1 MERIL
6 EAPMEM
12 QARWENQLLA
22 LAGNVPHPSTRPFF
36 SYWAG
41 DATLQ
46 KAYKHAEVVT
56 AEHSKSFH
64 FASGL
69 LPEEKR
75 SAVRA
80 LYAFCRTVDDIVDES
95 TDDERESQLDYWRGM
110 IETGS
115 FSDNDLVAAAW
126 ADTLTRYH
134 IPRHYALQL
143 IDGVNRDLFQAR
155 YQTFDE
161 LATYCY
167 GVASTVGL
175 MSMYIVGFKNNT
187 AVPYAIKLGVALQMT
202 NILRDVGEDYRN
214 GRLYLPR
221 EELAF
226 YGIREEDIAEGRITD
241 NWRQFMKFQLERT
254 RHLYKDSWDG
264 VKMLEREG
272 QLAIGAASVFYQGIL
287 DDIEKHDYDVFTRRA
302 NLSAVSKVSRIPA
315 LWLKI
320 KAL

>member
-1 MERIL
+1 MH
-6 EAPMEM
+6 A
-12 QARWENQLLA
+12 QANWENQLLA
-22 LAGNVPHPSTRPFF
+22 LAGNIQHPHRRPFF

-41 DATLQ
+41 DASLRT
-46 KAYKHAEVVT
+46 AYRQAERIT
-56 AEHSKSFH
+56 AEHSKSFYL
-64 FASGL
+64 ASAL

-80 LYAFCRTVDDIVDES
+80 LYAFCRTVDDIVDEAAE
-95 TDDERESQLDYWRGM
+95 DNRESQLDYWR
-110 IETGS
+110 EVTKTAS
-115 FSDNDLVAAAW
+115 APTDDLVALAW
-126 ADTLTRYH
+126 ADTLARYH

-143 IDGVNRDLFQAR
+143 IDGVARDLTQSR
-155 YQTFDE
+155 YQTFGE

-175 MSMYIVGFKNNT
+175 MSMYIVGFKSND

-221 EELAF
+221 EELVF
-226 YGIREEDIAEGRITD
+226 YGIREQDIAEGRVTD
-241 NWRQFMKFQLERT
+241 NWRQFMKFQIERT
-254 RHLYKDSWDG
+254 RQIYAESWAG

-287 DDIEKHDYDVFTRRA
+287 DEIEKNDYDVFTKRA
-302 NLSAVSKVSRIPA
+302 SLSAWEKLRRVPSLWVRI
-315 LWLKI
+315 KRNS
-320 KAL
+320 

>member
-1 MERIL
+1 
-6 EAPMEM
+6 M
-12 QARWENQLLA
+12 QVQANWENQLLA
-22 LAGNVPHPSTRPFF
+22 LAGTTPHPQTRPFF

-41 DATLQ
+41 DAALRR
-46 KAYKHAEVVT
+46 AYKQAEKIT
-56 AEHSKSFH
+56 SQHSKSFY

-95 TDDERESQLDYWRGM
+95 SEGERDSRLDYWRSTV
-110 IETGS
+110 ETAS
-115 FSDNDLVAAAW
+115 FDENDRVAAAW
-126 ADTLTRYH
+126 ADTLARYH

-143 IDGVNRDLFQAR
+143 IDGVARDLFQIR
-155 YQTFDE
+155 YQTFEE

-175 MSMYIVGFKNNT
+175 MSMYIIGFHT
-187 AVPYAIKLGVALQMT
+187 SDAVPYAIKLGVALQMT
-202 NILRDVGEDYRN
+202 NILRDIGEDYHN

-221 EELAF
+221 EELTF
-226 YGIREEDIAEGRITD
+226 YGIQETDIAEGRITE
-241 NWRQFMKFQLERT
+241 NWRQFMQFQIERT
-254 RHLYKDSWDG
+254 RQLYRESWAG

-287 DDIEKHDYDVFTRRA
+287 DEIEKSNYDVFTRRA
-302 NLSAVSKVSRIPA
+302 SLSALAKVSRIPA
-315 LWLKI
+315 LWLRVQS
-320 KAL
+320 L

>member
-1 MERIL
+1 
-6 EAPMEM
+6 M
-12 QARWENQLLA
+12 QVQANWENQLRN
-22 LAGNVPHPSTRPFF
+22 LAGHIPHPNTRPFF

-41 DATLQ
+41 DVSLRT
-46 KAYKHAEVVT
+46 AYKQAEKIT
-56 AEHSKSFH
+56 AEHSKSFY

-95 TDDERESQLDYWRGM
+95 SDGERETRLDYWRGM
-110 IETGS
+110 VEHAS
-115 FSDNDLVAAAW
+115 FSHNDLVAAAW
-126 ADTLTRYH
+126 ADTLARYH

-143 IDGVNRDLFQAR
+143 IDGVNRDLTQSR

-175 MSMYIVGFKNNT
+175 MSMYIVGFKSND

-202 NILRDVGEDYRN
+202 NILRDVGEDYQN

-226 YGIREEDIAEGRITD
+226 YGIHEQDIAESRITE
-241 NWRQFMKFQLERT
+241 NWRQFMKFQIERT
-254 RHLYKDSWDG
+254 RQLYAESWAG

-287 DDIEKHDYDVFTRRA
+287 DEIEKNDYDVFTHRA
-302 NLSAVSKVSRIPA
+302 SLSAVGKIGKIPA
-315 LWLKI
+315 LWVKVKTL
-320 KAL
+320 

>member
-1 MERIL
+1 
-6 EAPMEM
+6 M
-12 QARWENQLLA
+12 QAQANWENQLLA
-22 LAGNVPHPSTRPFF
+22 LAGKIPHPQTRPFF

-41 DATLQ
+41 DASLR
-46 KAYKHAEVVT
+46 KAYKQADKIT
-56 AEHSKSFH
+56 AEHSKSFYL
-64 FASGL
+64 ASGF

-95 TDDERESQLDYWRGM
+95 SEDECDPQLDYWRSM
-110 IETGS
+110 VETAS
-115 FSDNDLVAAAW
+115 FAEDDLVAAAW

-134 IPRHYALQL
+134 IPHHYALQL
-143 IDGVNRDLFQAR
+143 IDGVARDLLQSR
-155 YQTFDE
+155 YQTFEE

-175 MSMYIVGFKNNT
+175 MSMYIVGFQSNEVVPH
-187 AVPYAIKLGVALQMT
+187 AVKLGVALQMT

-221 EELAF
+221 EELTF
-226 YGIREEDIAEGRITD
+226 YGIPESDIAEGRITD
-241 NWRQFMKFQLERT
+241 HWRQFMKFQIDRT
-254 RHLYKDSWDG
+254 RQLYEESWAG
-264 VKMLEREG
+264 VKMLERDG

-287 DDIEKHDYDVFTRRA
+287 DEIENGDYDVFTRRA
-302 NLSAVSKVSRIPA
+302 SLSTLGKVSRVPA

-320 KAL
+320 KSL

>member
-1 MERIL
+1 
-6 EAPMEM
+6 M
-12 QARWENQLLA
+12 QAQAKWENQLLA
-22 LAGNVPHPSTRPFF
+22 LAGNIPHPSTRPFF

-41 DATLQ
+41 DAALSD
-46 KAYKHAEVVT
+46 AYKHSERIT
-56 AEHSKSFH
+56 AQHSKSFH

-95 TDDERESQLDYWRGM
+95 TGDERESQLDYWRGM
-110 IETGS
+110 VENAS
-115 FSDNDLVAAAW
+115 FLDNDLVAAAW
-126 ADTLTRYH
+126 ADTLARYH

-143 IDGVNRDLFQAR
+143 IDGVNRDITQSR
-155 YQTFDE
+155 YQTFEE

-175 MSMYIVGFKNNT
+175 MSMYIVGFKSSE
-187 AVPYAIKLGVALQMT
+187 AVSYAIKLGVALQMT
-202 NILRDVGEDYRN
+202 NILRDVGEDFQN

-226 YGIREEDIAEGRITD
+226 YGVREQDIAEGRVTE
-241 NWRQFMKFQLERT
+241 NWRQFMKFQIERT
-254 RHLYKDSWDG
+254 RQLYDESWDG

-272 QLAIGAASVFYQGIL
+272 QLAIGAASVFYRGIL
-287 DDIEKHDYDVFTRRA
+287 DEIEKNDYNVFTQRA
-302 NLSAVSKVSRIPA
+302 NLSAMDKVSKVPA

-320 KAL
+320 KTL

>member
-1 MERIL
+1 
-6 EAPMEM
+6 M
-12 QARWENQLLA
+12 QVQANWENQLLA
-22 LAGNVPHPSTRPFF
+22 LAGNIQHPQKRPFF

-41 DATLQ
+41 DASLR
-46 KAYKHAEVVT
+46 KAYRQAEKIT

-75 SAVRA
+75 AAVRA

-95 TDDERESQLDYWRGM
+95 ADDQREAQLEYWRGM
-110 IETGS
+110 IEHGS
-115 FSDNDLVAAAW
+115 FLDGDLVAAAW

-143 IDGVNRDLFQAR
+143 IDGVNRDLTQSR
-155 YQTFDE
+155 YQTFEE

-175 MSMYIVGFKNNT
+175 MSMYIVGFKSGD

-202 NILRDVGEDYRN
+202 NILRDIGEDYRN

-226 YGIREEDIAEGRITD
+226 YGIREQDIAEGRITD
-241 NWRQFMKFQLERT
+241 QWRQFMKFQIART
-254 RHLYKDSWDG
+254 RQVYEESWEG

-287 DDIEKHDYDVFTRRA
+287 DDIEKHDYNVFTRRS
-302 NLSAVSKVSRIPA
+302 NLNTLGKLSRIPA

>member
-1 MERIL
+1 
-6 EAPMEM
+6 M
-12 QARWENQLLA
+12 QAQANWENQLLA
-22 LAGNVPHPSTRPFF
+22 LAGSTPHPQSRPFF

-41 DATLQ
+41 DVALR
-46 KAYKHAEVVT
+46 KAYKQAERIT
-56 AEHSKSFH
+56 SQHSKSFY
-64 FASGL
+64 FASAL

-95 TDDERESQLDYWRGM
+95 SESERESQLDYWRGM
-110 IETGS
+110 VESAS
-115 FSDNDLVAAAW
+115 FDGHDLVAAAW
-126 ADTLTRYH
+126 ADALARYH

-143 IDGVNRDLFQAR
+143 IDGVARDIFQTR

-175 MSMYIVGFKNNT
+175 MSMYIVGFHSNE

-202 NILRDVGEDYRN
+202 NILRDVGEDYCN

-226 YGIREEDIAEGRITD
+226 YGIPESDIAERRVTE
-241 NWRQFMKFQLERT
+241 NWRQFMRFQIDRT
-254 RHLYKDSWDG
+254 RQLYAESWPG
-264 VKMLEREG
+264 VKMLERKG

-287 DDIEKHDYDVFTRRA
+287 DEIEKYDYNVFSYRA
-302 NLSAVSKVSRIPA
+302 SLSALGKVSRIPA
-315 LWLKI
+315 LWLRVRS
-320 KAL
+320 L

>member
-1 MERIL
+1 
-6 EAPMEM
+6 M
-12 QARWENQLLA
+12 QAQANWENQLLA
-22 LAGNVPHPSTRPFF
+22 LAGNTPHPQTLPFF

-41 DATLQ
+41 DVALR
-46 KAYKHAEVVT
+46 KAYKQAEMIT
-56 AEHSKSFH
+56 SQHSKSFYL
-64 FASGL
+64 ASGL

-95 TDDERESQLDYWRGM
+95 SEGERDSQLDYWRGM
-110 IETGS
+110 VESAS
-115 FSDNDLVAAAW
+115 FADQDLVAAAW
-126 ADTLTRYH
+126 ADALARYH

-143 IDGVNRDLFQAR
+143 IDGVGRDLFQAR
-155 YQTFDE
+155 YQTFEE

-175 MSMYIVGFKNNT
+175 MSMYIVGFHSND

-202 NILRDVGEDYRN
+202 NILRDVGEDYQN

-221 EELAF
+221 EELTYYA
-226 YGIREEDIAEGRITD
+226 IPESDIGQGRVTD
-241 NWRQFMKFQLERT
+241 NWRQFMKFQIERT
-254 RHLYKDSWDG
+254 RQLYAESWPG

-287 DDIEKHDYDVFTRRA
+287 DEIERRDYNVFEGRA
-302 NLSAVSKVSRIPA
+302 SLSALGKISRIPA
-315 LWLKI
+315 LWLKV
-320 KAL
+320 KSL

>member
-1 MERIL
+1 
-6 EAPMEM
+6 M
-12 QARWENQLLA
+12 QVQANWENQLLD
-22 LAGNVPHPSTRPFF
+22 LAGHIPHPRTRPFF

-41 DATLQ
+41 DASLQ
-46 KAYKHAEVVT
+46 IAYKQAEKVT
-56 AEHSKSFH
+56 AAHSKSFY

-69 LPEEKR
+69 LPVEKR

-95 TDDERESQLDYWRGM
+95 SDDERETRLDYWRGM
-110 IETGS
+110 VEHAS
-115 FSDNDLVAAAW
+115 FLHNDLVAAAW
-126 ADTLTRYH
+126 ADTLARYH

-143 IDGVNRDLFQAR
+143 IDGVNRDLTQSR

-175 MSMYIVGFKNNT
+175 MSMYIVGFNNNQ

-202 NILRDVGEDYRN
+202 NILRDVGEDHHN

-226 YGIREEDIAEGRITD
+226 YGIREQDIAEGRITE
-241 NWRQFMKFQLERT
+241 NWRQFMKFQIERT
-254 RHLYKDSWDG
+254 RQLYAESWAG
-264 VKMLEREG
+264 IKMLEREG

-287 DDIEKHDYDVFTRRA
+287 DEIEKNDYDVFTRRA
-302 NLSAVSKVSRIPA
+302 SLSAMGKIGKIPA
-315 LWLKI
+315 LWVKVKTL
-320 KAL
+320 

>member
-1 MERIL
+1 
-6 EAPMEM
+6 M
-12 QARWENQLLA
+12 QVQANWENQLLA
-22 LAGNVPHPSTRPFF
+22 LAGNVPHPRTRPFF

-41 DATLQ
+41 DVSLR
-46 KAYKHAEVVT
+46 KAYKQAEKIT
-56 AEHSKSFH
+56 AQHSKSFY

-69 LPEEKR
+69 LPEAKR

-95 TDDERESQLDYWRGM
+95 SDVECDARLDYWRGM
-110 IETGS
+110 VETAS
-115 FSDNDLVAAAW
+115 FADHDLVAAAW

-134 IPRHYALQL
+134 IPRHYAIQL
-143 IDGVNRDLFQAR
+143 IDGVARDLSQVR

-175 MSMYIVGFKNNT
+175 MSMYIVGFQSNE

-221 EELAF
+221 EELVF
-226 YGIREEDIAEGRITD
+226 YGIQESDITEGRITD
-241 NWRQFMKFQLERT
+241 NWRQFMKFQIERT
-254 RHLYKDSWDG
+254 RQLYEDSWAG

-272 QLAIGAASVFYQGIL
+272 QPAIGAASVFYQGIL
-287 DDIEKHDYDVFTRRA
+287 DEIERNDYDVFTRRA
-302 NLSAVSKVSRIPA
+302 SLSAWDKVSRLTA
-315 LWLKI
+315 LIGKL
-320 KAL
+320 

>member
-1 MERIL
+1 MQ
-6 EAPMEM
+6 M

-46 KAYKHAEVVT
+46 QAYKQAEVIT
-56 AEHSKSFH
+56 ADHSKSFH
-64 FASGL
+64 FASRL

-75 SAVRA
+75 SAVRV
-80 LYAFCRTVDDIVDES
+80 LYAFCRTVDDIVDEA
-95 TDDERESQLDYWRGM
+95 TDNERESRLDYWRRM

-115 FSDNDLVAAAW
+115 HDDNDLVAAAW

-226 YGIREEDIAEGRITD
+226 HGIREQDIAEGRVTD
-241 NWRQFMKFQLERT
+241 NWRQFMKFQIERT
-254 RHLYKDSWDG
+254 RHLYKDSWEG
-264 VKMLEREG
+264 VKLLEREG

-302 NLSAVSKVSRIPA
+302 SLSAMGKISRIPA
-315 LWLKI
+315 LWLRI

>member
-1 MERIL
+1 
-6 EAPMEM
+6 M
-12 QARWENQLLA
+12 QAQWERHLIN
-22 LAGNVPHPSTRPFF
+22 LAGQAPHPSTRPFF
-36 SYWAG
+36 SYWAD
-41 DATLQ
+41 DAELQ
-46 KAYKHAEVVT
+46 QAYTHAANIT
-56 AEHSKSFH
+56 REHSKSFY
-64 FASGL
+64 FASAL

-80 LYAFCRTVDDIVDES
+80 LYAFCRTVDDIVDETPELDRPS
-95 TDDERESQLDYWRGM
+95 HLDEWRRIVQSASAPDG
-110 IETGS
+110 
-115 FSDNDLVAAAW
+115 NLVAAAW

-175 MSMYIVGFKNNT
+175 MSMYIVGFKNND
-187 AVPYAIKLGVALQMT
+187 AVSYAIKLGVALQMT

-226 YGIREEDIAEGRITD
+226 HGIREQDIAETRLTD
-241 NWRQFMKFQLERT
+241 NWRQFMKFQIERT
-254 RHLYKDSWDG
+254 RHLYQDSWEG

-302 NLSAVSKVSRIPA
+302 NISALGKVSRVPA
-315 LWLKI
+315 LWLKV
-320 KAL
+320 KSL

>member
-1 MERIL
+1 
-6 EAPMEM
+6 M
-12 QARWENQLLA
+12 QVQANWENQLLD
-22 LAGNVPHPSTRPFF
+22 LAGQISHPHSLPFF

-41 DATLQ
+41 DASLQ
-46 KAYKHAEVVT
+46 KAYKQAEKIT
-56 AEHSKSFH
+56 AEHSKSFYY
-64 FASGL
+64 ASAL

-95 TDDERESQLDYWRGM
+95 YDAECDLQLGYWRTM
-110 IETGS
+110 VESAS
-115 FSDNDLVAAAW
+115 FAADDLVATAW

-134 IPRHYALQL
+134 IPRRYALQL
-143 IDGVNRDLFQAR
+143 IDGVARDVVQSR

-167 GVASTVGL
+167 AVASTVGL
-175 MSMYIVGFKNNT
+175 MSMHIVGFKNPD

-226 YGIREEDIAEGRITD
+226 YGIHESDIAAGRLTD
-241 NWRQFMKFQLERT
+241 SWRQFMKFQIDRT
-254 RHLYKDSWDG
+254 RQLYDESWTG

-272 QLAIGAASVFYQGIL
+272 QLAIGAASVFYRGIL
-287 DDIEKHDYDVFTRRA
+287 GEIEKNDYDVFTRRA
-302 NLSAVSKVSRIPA
+302 SLSALQKVSRIPR
-315 LWLKI
+315 LWI
-320 KAL
+320 KVKTLS

>member
-1 MERIL
+1 MRV
-6 EAPMEM
+6 
-12 QARWENQLLA
+12 QANWEHQLLA
-22 LAGNVPHPSTRPFF
+22 LAGNIPHPQKRPFF

-41 DATLQ
+41 DASLRM
-46 KAYKHAEVVT
+46 AYRQAEKIT
-56 AEHSKSFH
+56 ADHSKSFH

-75 SAVRA
+75 AAVRA

-95 TDDERESQLDYWRGM
+95 ADSERESQLDYWRGM
-110 IETGS
+110 IEHDS
-115 FSDNDLVAAAW
+115 FLDDDLTAAAW

-143 IDGVNRDLFQAR
+143 IDGVNRDLTQSR
-155 YQTFDE
+155 YQTFEE

-175 MSMYIVGFKNNT
+175 MSMYIVGFKSSD

-202 NILRDVGEDYRN
+202 NILRDIGEDYQN

-226 YGIREEDIAEGRITD
+226 YGIHEQDIAEGRITD
-241 NWRQFMKFQLERT
+241 QWRQFMKFQIERT
-254 RHLYKDSWDG
+254 RHLYEESWAG
-264 VKMLEREG
+264 VKLLEREG

-287 DDIEKHDYDVFTRRA
+287 DDIEKHDYNVFTRRS
-302 NLSAVSKVSRIPA
+302 NLSAVGKLSRIPA

-320 KAL
+320 KTL